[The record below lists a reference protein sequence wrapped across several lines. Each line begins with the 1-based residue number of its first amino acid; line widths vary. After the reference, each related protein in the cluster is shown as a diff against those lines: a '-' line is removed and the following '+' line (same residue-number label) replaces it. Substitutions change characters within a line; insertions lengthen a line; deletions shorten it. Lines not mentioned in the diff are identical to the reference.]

1 LPSGNPEEVIMSTVI
16 EGMNH
21 FAREALDR
29 RAIREL
35 VDAWAHYADRRR
47 PAEQAALVTDDGTVS
62 VYTGDPASSEAVQR
76 LQGHAELAEAFKDL
90 DNYAVTTHFNGQ
102 STITLDG
109 DQASGETYCLAH
121 HIWTEN
127 GHRTLLVISIR
138 YVDQFVRED
147 GMWRFSDRQVIIDW
161 TDQRPSS
168 PGS

>member
-1 LPSGNPEEVIMSTVI
+1 MSTVI

-21 FAREALDR
+21 FARDALDR

-47 PAEQAALVTDDGTVS
+47 PADQAALFTSEGTVS
-62 VYTGDPASSEAVQR
+62 VYTSDPASTEAIQR
-76 LQGHAELAEAFKDL
+76 LQGHAELEEAFKVL
-90 DNYAVTTHFNGQ
+90 DNYEVTTHFNGQ
-102 STITLDG
+102 STVVLDG

-127 GHRTLLVISIR
+127 AERTMLVISIR
-138 YVDQFVRED
+138 YLDTFVRQD
-147 GMWRFSDRQVIIDW
+147 GVWRFADRQLIIDW

-168 PGS
+168 PAS